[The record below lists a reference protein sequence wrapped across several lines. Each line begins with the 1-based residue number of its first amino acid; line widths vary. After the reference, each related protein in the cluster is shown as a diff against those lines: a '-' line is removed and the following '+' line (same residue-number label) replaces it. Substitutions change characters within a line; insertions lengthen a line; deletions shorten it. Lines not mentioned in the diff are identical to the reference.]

1 MNEPQRAYANV
12 KSSPE
17 TQLGIVK
24 NDFILT
30 NKDSQLSAST
40 SKAGNLVIGGRMKE
54 QEKRKS
60 YMKTVT
66 FVLTLAALVGVTFSS
81 TVEASPEPVA
91 AIAKTKDAGLII
103 DKKALAEV
111 NAWFGEWI
119 SLLVQSDPNKAST
132 LFISKGRM
140 RAKAKTIAGSEKL
153 CLTLSSYFGA
163 NTVQHAELVAHFR
176 MSSRSIVLYYMI
188 HTENKSVL
196 MTMPLVKNGIKWR
209 HLGVNTTD
217 TWTEHIDRLSKAD
230 RLATPTTVY
239 MPRNK

>member
-1 MNEPQRAYANV
+1 
-12 KSSPE
+12 
-17 TQLGIVK
+17 
-24 NDFILT
+24 
-30 NKDSQLSAST
+30 
-40 SKAGNLVIGGRMKE
+40 MKE

-163 NTVQHAELVAHFR
+163 NTVQHAEFVAHFR

-196 MTMPLVKNGIKWR
+196 MTMPLAKEW
-209 HLGVNTTD
+209 D
-217 TWTEHIDRLSKAD
+217 
-230 RLATPTTVY
+230 
-239 MPRNK
+239 